1 MNARPTASVA
11 VVAIGALW
19 GLYWLPL
26 RQLAEIAPVG
36 PWLTVA
42 VLAVACI
49 VLAPAA
55 WLGRHRLRAA
65 RWQALASPALG
76 GAAFALYSD
85 GLLYGHVAVVILL
98 FYLTPIWSTL
108 IARFWLRLAV
118 TWWRYAAIALGLIG
132 IALVLNGSE
141 GNLPLP
147 HRLGDWL
154 GLVSGIL
161 WAIAS
166 TGIHNH
172 SSGRPAETNFWFCLG
187 GAACALL
194 LVGVIG
200 VDAPPAIEREA
211 IGAALAWVLLIGL
224 GWWALSLT
232 LFMWATQSLE
242 PPRVGILLMS
252 EVIVGAISAALLAA
266 EPFGLQMAVG
276 TVLVVAA
283 GLLETLP
290 DQRGRWSASQPPR

>member
-1 MNARPTASVA
+1 MNARPFASVA

-26 RQLAEIAPVG
+26 RRLGELAPVG

-42 VLAVACI
+42 VLVVACI

-55 WLGRHRLRAA
+55 WLGRQRLRTANW
-65 RWQALASPALG
+65 RALASTALG

-108 IARFWLRLAV
+108 IARFWLRRAV
-118 TWWRYAAIALGLIG
+118 TWWRYAAIALGLVG
-132 IALVLNGSE
+132 IALVLSGGE
-141 GNLPLP
+141 GDLPLP
-147 HRLGDWL
+147 YRLGDWL
-154 GLVSGIL
+154 GLLSGML
-161 WAIAS
+161 WAVAS

-172 SSGRPAETNFWFCLG
+172 SSGRPAETNFCFCLG

-194 LVGVIG
+194 LVLVIG
-200 VDAPPAIEREA
+200 VDAPPAIERDA
-211 IGAALAWVLLIGL
+211 IGPALAWVLLIGV

-232 LFMWATQSLE
+232 LFMWATQALE

-252 EVIVGAISAALLAA
+252 EVIVGALSAALLAA
-266 EPFGLQMAVG
+266 EPFGPQMAVG

-290 DQRGRWSASQPPR
+290 DQRGGWRAAEPPA